1 MIDCTTQAQSGDDDM
16 GGDNVAVSMEE
27 SKMDDFFQE
36 VVMVMMMMMSMRM
49 VVMVMTMMA
58 MRMVMTMMMVLMM
71 DTVHGGEQ
79 DGRLLPR
86 GDDDVMVMMII
97 SMRMAIRRIL
107 MVMNNL
113 NNRTM

>member
-36 VVMVMMMMMSMRM
+36 VVMVKMVMSMRM
-49 VVMVMTMMA
+49 V
-58 MRMVMTMMMVLMM
+58 
-71 DTVHGGEQ
+71 
-79 DGRLLPR
+79 
-86 GDDDVMVMMII
+86 
-97 SMRMAIRRIL
+97 L

-113 NNRTM
+113 NHRTM

>member
-36 VVMVMMMMMSMRM
+36 VVMMVMVM
-49 VVMVMTMMA
+49 VVMVMMMMS

-86 GDDDVMVMMII
+86 GDDGDDDYVDEDGDKEDSDGDDDDVLKKSDNVKTL
-97 SMRMAIRRIL
+97 IL
-107 MVMNNL
+107 
-113 NNRTM
+113 